1 MFKNSIKKA
10 MPDRKNKK
18 NKKRKSYKP
27 PKKSLM
33 DKAYLTSY
41 N

>member
-1 MFKNSIKKA
+1 MIKKSIKKA
-10 MPDRKNKK
+10 MTDKKKKK

-27 PKKSLM
+27 HKKSLM

>member
-1 MFKNSIKKA
+1 MFKNLIKKA

-27 PKKSLM
+27 HKKSLM
-33 DKAYLTSY
+33 EKAYLTSY